1 MTGIRH
7 TVTFSSQFLGNPGI
21 GVYLDGNSEVI
32 LAAELEK
39 AGQWLYVGWGWR
51 TGMLLSVGRSWW
63 VALKESFI
71 PTVSATGGSWSLSLK
86 GQRDERDELF
96 FPVSHSS
103 LGSSGEDFPKGQ
115 LRVHPMCSWHTKTS
129 SHRDM
134 GWSRGFGDRKPS
146 PIFLQ

>member
-21 GVYLDGNSEVI
+21 GVYLDGNYEVI
-32 LAAELEK
+32 LAAKPEK

-51 TGMLLSVGRSWW
+51 TGILLSVGRSWW

-86 GQRDERDELF
+86 GQRDEGDV
-96 FPVSHSS
+96 FPSFPQF
-103 LGSSGEDFPKGQ
+103 LG
-115 LRVHPMCSWHTKTS
+115 
-129 SHRDM
+129 
-134 GWSRGFGDRKPS
+134 
-146 PIFLQ
+146 